1 MLTAI
6 KTAET
11 NDVNFDAV
19 KEKQRNAWGSGDY
32 GRIGV
37 TLQITGEQLCE
48 SMDLK
53 AGESVLDIAGGNGN
67 ATLAAARRFC
77 NVVSTDYVETL
88 LEQSKKRAEAEGLD
102 IHYQFADA
110 EALPFSD
117 NAFENVVS
125 TFGVMFTPNQAQS
138 ASELIR
144 VCAPNGKIGLIN
156 WTPEG
161 FIGQVFKLIGKYI
174 TPPAGVK
181 SPALWGTRSFIDSHF
196 DAHASQITYRTREFN
211 FRYRS
216 PQHWVDLFRTYYGPV
231 HKAFA
236 ALDAERAQN
245 LETDLLQLI
254 AQFNRDE
261 TGGMVVPSEYLEVV
275 VQKQ

>member
-1 MLTAI
+1 MLTAV
-6 KTAET
+6 KTEQT
-11 NDVNFDAV
+11 NDINFDAV
-19 KEKQRNAWGSGDY
+19 KEKQRNTWGSGDY

-53 AGESVLDIAGGNGN
+53 SGESVLDIAGGNGN
-67 ATLAAARRFC
+67 VTLAAARRFC

-88 LEQSKKRAEAEGLD
+88 LGQSKNRADAEGLD

-110 EALPFSD
+110 EALPFANNSFD
-117 NAFENVVS
+117 NVVS

-144 VCAPNGKIGLIN
+144 VCKPNGKIGLAN

-161 FIGQVFKLIGKYI
+161 FIGHVFKLIGSYI
-174 TPPAGVK
+174 APPAGVK
-181 SPALWGTRSFIDSHF
+181 SPALWGTRPFIDQQF
-196 DAHASQITYRTREFN
+196 EPHASQITYRSREFN

-216 PQHWVDLFRTYYGPV
+216 PQHFVDLFRTYYGPV

-236 ALDAERAQN
+236 ALDEERAQS
-245 LETDLLQLI
+245 LEKDMLQLI
-254 AQFNRDE
+254 DQFNRDQS
-261 TGGMVVPSEYLEVV
+261 GGMVVPSEYLEVV
-275 VQKQ
+275 VHKL